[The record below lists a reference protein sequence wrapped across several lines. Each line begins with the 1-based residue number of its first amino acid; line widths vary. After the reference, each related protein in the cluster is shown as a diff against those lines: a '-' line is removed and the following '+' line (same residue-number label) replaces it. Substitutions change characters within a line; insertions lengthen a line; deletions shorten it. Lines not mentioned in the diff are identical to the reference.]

1 MMRKEALDI
10 IHDMQRFDAN
20 REGYKAVTDY
30 TAEEVAY
37 AEEAADAKIFY
48 AEMSDS
54 YATEC
59 REKAN
64 INRVMAWIRSHR
76 A

>member
-1 MMRKEALDI
+1 MRKEALDI
-10 IHDMQRFDAN
+10 IHDMQRFDADHK
-20 REGYKAVTDY
+20 GYQAVTDF
-30 TAEEVAY
+30 TAEEIAY
-37 AEEAADAKIFY
+37 AEEAADAKRFY

-54 YATEC
+54 YSTEC

-64 INRVMAWIRSHR
+64 IERVMAWIKSHK